1 VTAPQQHTD
10 LLLAETCFAD
20 IDPAFLLD
28 IRGWLE
34 QPLRGC
40 SPQVV
45 REVATVLGELTANA
59 FRHAVP
65 PFAVRLTIPRL
76 GRTIR
81 IEVYDGTAS
90 PTTGWPLGRGLL
102 IVRDICPDWGVEHR
116 ADGKIAWADVP
127 ALDGTGQ
134 LASP

>member
-1 VTAPQQHTD
+1 VIAPPSDADHI
-10 LLLAETCFAD
+10 LAETRFAD

-28 IRGWLE
+28 VRGWLE
-34 QPLRGC
+34 RRLRGR

-59 FRHAVP
+59 FRHAGP
-65 PFAVRLTIPRL
+65 PFAVRLTASRQS
-76 GRTIR
+76 RTIR
-81 IEVYDGTAS
+81 VEVHDSTAS

-116 ADGKIAWADVP
+116 RDEGKVAWAEVP
-127 ALDGTGQ
+127 ALDGAG
-134 LASP
+134 SV